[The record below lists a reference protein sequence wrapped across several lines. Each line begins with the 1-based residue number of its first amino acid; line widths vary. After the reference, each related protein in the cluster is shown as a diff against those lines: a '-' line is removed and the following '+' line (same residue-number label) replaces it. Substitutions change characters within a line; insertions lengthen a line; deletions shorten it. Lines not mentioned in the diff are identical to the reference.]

1 MTWEMTD
8 KELEAVR
15 DLPGPKRYLY
25 TVKKVADFEEVWSL
39 WSENAWVLA
48 SDDAGCEL
56 VPIWPHPR
64 LAAAC
69 ATEMWSG
76 SEPRMI
82 ELSTWSDKWIPGLKR
97 DGRQVAVF
105 PTMSDKGVVVS
116 PDRIKTDLEDEAS
129 LYE

>member
-64 LAAAC
+64 LAVAC

-76 SEPRMI
+76 
-82 ELSTWSDKWIPGLKR
+82 
-97 DGRQVAVF
+97 
-105 PTMSDKGVVVS
+105 VS
-116 PDRIKTDLEDEAS
+116 PSKPPGSISLGQRGLPTTGAS
-129 LYE
+129 IFGRV